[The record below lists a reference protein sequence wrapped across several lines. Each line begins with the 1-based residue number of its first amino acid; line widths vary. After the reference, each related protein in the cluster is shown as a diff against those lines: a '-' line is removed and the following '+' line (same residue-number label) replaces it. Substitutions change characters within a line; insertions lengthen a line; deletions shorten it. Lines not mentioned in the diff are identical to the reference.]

1 MAFHLVNFVNFL
13 TRIGYRWGN
22 LYKFGD
28 ETRLENHFGFEKRH
42 WIQTAHIL
50 RTFMKP
56 KKKQWRLPEATSM
69 AFRFVNFVNFL
80 TRIGYQWAV
89 LWSRFNFDPALAP
102 VRLPAPALAPSS
114 GKQYFCN
121 TNLSKKCSFE
131 N

>member
-1 MAFHLVNFVNFL
+1 MGCKF
-13 TRIGYRWGN
+13 TKKKKKN

-42 WIQTAHIL
+42 WIQTAHKL

-56 KKKQWRLPEATSM
+56 KIKQWRLPEATSM

-89 LWSRFNFDPALAP
+89 LWSRSQTF
-102 VRLPAPALAPSS
+102 
-114 GKQYFCN
+114 
-121 TNLSKKCSFE
+121 
-131 N
+131 